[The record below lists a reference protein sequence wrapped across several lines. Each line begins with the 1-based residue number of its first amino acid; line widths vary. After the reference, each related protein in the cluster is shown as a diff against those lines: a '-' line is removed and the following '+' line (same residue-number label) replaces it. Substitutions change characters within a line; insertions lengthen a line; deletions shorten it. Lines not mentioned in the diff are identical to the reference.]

1 MGRRILVLARNETYG
16 FTRVSDVV
24 VNSKVTG
31 LQMYLQKGQAD
42 LDYRTQRGGLK
53 RYKRI

>member
-1 MGRRILVLARNETYG
+1 MGRRILILARNETYG

-31 LQMYLQKGQAD
+31 LQMYFQKG
-42 LDYRTQRGGLK
+42 
-53 RYKRI
+53 